1 MPTQAKSTKDIG
13 SLAELMQSKDQKEVE
28 QYKKQSTSALASER
42 IKGAESLGADQSLT
56 TSNRIKRAGNEAQ
69 SKARNDAAMAKTP
82 IGQFQSRM
90 AAQKSSGT
98 YDPFAGIPA
107 EATAN
112 YKSPID
118 DMGLDVGEAYDP
130 MASSAA
136 PAAAPAERP
145 RIGMGRQDEQRLA
158 AMGPEYLAEAERVAQ
173 VGERKPM
180 TATVNGQTFSQTPG
194 ASVDRATLGALAQR
208 IALENL
214 QKRGLEAEA
223 RQFGQQQTMA
233 RIPGQNAVDL
243 AKQQGGDKIGAIKAE
258 GEVQAP
264 TRDANI
270 AKSKA
275 ETQALTGKETRAQTE
290 FDEANSP
297 EGKQRAA
304 ADAMI
309 AQLRESGADRTPEG
323 QALMKILLQRGTA
336 GRVGTDVADP
346 FASAMTK
353 PSPEKQLA
361 TVQEF
366 TADPEVSRLIKS
378 IQENKQ
384 GIINSPDRAKRQAAE
399 RKVLEAY
406 INRYA
411 AAKGVDP
418 AELRAQI
425 EGQLVGT
432 DKPSTMGSALNLIVP
447 ESGASRAISP
457 RAG

>member
-1 MPTQAKSTKDIG
+1 
-13 SLAELMQSKDQKEVE
+13 
-28 QYKKQSTSALASER
+28 
-42 IKGAESLGADQSLT
+42 
-56 TSNRIKRAGNEAQ
+56 
-69 SKARNDAAMAKTP
+69 
-82 IGQFQSRM
+82 
-90 AAQKSSGT
+90 
-98 YDPFAGIPA
+98 
-107 EATAN
+107 
-112 YKSPID
+112 
-118 DMGLDVGEAYDP
+118 
-130 MASSAA
+130 
-136 PAAAPAERP
+136 
-145 RIGMGRQDEQRLA
+145 
-158 AMGPEYLAEAERVAQ
+158 
-173 VGERKPM
+173 M